1 LKALVYIV
9 VRRTT
14 DWANEATVRAQLPDG
29 FAPLVDLWNDT
40 FDMPYHRFRQQLKQI
55 AQANHARVEG
65 AVTAALKDVPPGAL
79 IAPVDDDD
87 WFSPEMARA
96 VADSRDERYQGYRWP
111 SRFLEV
117 PPNFDQWLG
126 AWRRRLFPS
135 TPLRWLCTTNNHVIE
150 NIPGVGQIVGSHI
163 RATEWFVQN
172 EAVVKVL
179 DVPLSLQNR
188 NLASQT
194 ALLFR
199 SGVIMTRSKLLRRHR
214 QYRALYA
221 KGPRTLPPWCELPI
235 ARMAEL
241 MQALHVRRG

>member
-1 LKALVYIV
+1 

-14 DWANEATVRAQLPDG
+14 DWTNEAGVRAQLPDG

-40 FDMPYHRFRQQLKQI
+40 FDMPYHHFRQQLKQI
-55 AQANHARVEG
+55 AQANLASIEG
-65 AVTAALKDVPPGAL
+65 AVTAALHEVPRGAL

-87 WFSPEMARA
+87 WFSPEMAKV
-96 VADSRDERYQGYRWP
+96 VADHRDARCQGYRWP

-135 TPLRWLCTTNNHVIE
+135 TPQRWLCTTNNHVIE
-150 NIPGVGQIVGSHI
+150 NIPGVGRTVDSHI
-163 RATEWFVQN
+163 QATDWFVQN
-172 EAVVKVL
+172 EALVKVL

-199 SGVIMTRSKLLRRHR
+199 SGVMMTRSKLVRRHR

-221 KGPRTLPPWCELPI
+221 RPPRALPAWCRPPVGS
-235 ARMAEL
+235 MAEL
-241 MQALHVRRG
+241 MLALRVRRG

>member
-1 LKALVYIV
+1 MYIV

-14 DWANEATVRAQLPDG
+14 DWTNEAAVRAQLPAG
-29 FAPLVDLWNDT
+29 FAPLVGLWNDT
-40 FDMPYHRFRQQLKQI
+40 FDMPYHHFRQQLKQI
-55 AQANHARVEG
+55 AQANHAGVKG
-65 AVTAALKDVPPGAL
+65 AMPATLQDVPPGAL

-87 WFSPEMARA
+87 WFSPEMAKV
-96 VADSRDERYQGYRWP
+96 VADNLDERHRGYRWP

-135 TPLRWLCTTNNHVIE
+135 TPLRWLCTTNNYVIE
-150 NIPGVGQIVGSHI
+150 NIPGVGWIVDSHI
-163 RATEWFVQN
+163 QATEWFVQN
-172 EAVVKVL
+172 DALVKVL

-199 SGVIMTRSKLLRRHR
+199 SGVMMTRSKLLRRHR

-221 KGPRTLPPWCELPI
+221 RPSRALLAWYGPSI
-235 ARMAEL
+235 ASMAAL
-241 MQALHVRRG
+241 MQNLRVRRE